1 MAMVGQRG
9 RGELLE
15 RANHHSTYTKP
26 DDTNFIRL
34 KTELSQQKTA
44 KGFLNLIYFEC
55 GSNHDFGQK
64 NSGPYFVF
72 LDFLSPD
79 QVGSLLSKDAR
90 TKRYCRKCIN
100 KVLQL
105 QNSHYG
111 RRVLK
116 TLNYV

>member
-1 MAMVGQRG
+1 MIRI
-9 RGELLE
+9 L
-15 RANHHSTYTKP
+15 
-26 DDTNFIRL
+26 RL

-72 LDFLSPD
+72 LDFLLPD

-90 TKRYCRKCIN
+90 SKRYCRECIN

>member
-1 MAMVGQRG
+1 MIRI
-9 RGELLE
+9 L
-15 RANHHSTYTKP
+15 
-26 DDTNFIRL
+26 RL

-44 KGFLNLIYFEC
+44 KGFLNLFYFEC

-72 LDFLSPD
+72 LDFLLPD
-79 QVGSLLSKDAR
+79 QVGSHLSKDAR
-90 TKRYCRKCIN
+90 SKRYCRECIN

-116 TLNYV
+116 TLNYVSRENIWILSFSVALARKKILA